1 MAFKITVKTLFGFE
15 EILLDELKELGYTN
29 CEIQNRAVQLSGN
42 WEDVY
47 RLNYR
52 CRLAISVLIE
62 IDSFYIHSDKDLYN
76 KAKNIQWSKYF
87 DLDKTFAV
95 KGAVFST
102 LYNHTQYPYLV
113 LKDAIVD
120 HFYAQQKERPNV
132 NPKNPQV
139 LFDLY
144 IKEKLVVISLNTSG
158 LPLFQR
164 GYRQETGDAPINE
177 VLAAGL
183 IRLSGWDRK
192 SPFIDPMCGAGTI
205 AIEAALMAADI
216 PAMIERQHY
225 AFKNLKSFDA
235 DLWDKVQTEGNKRPI
250 KLDFPIIA
258 NDEDAGMLQK
268 AKRNAKVAPIGNMIQ
283 FSVGDFEAIDVPK
296 QPGVLICNPPYGE
309 RIGEDIEQLYER
321 LGSFFKHQMTGYQ
334 CHVISSNED
343 GMKSIGLKPSKK
355 WKVYNGK
362 LEAFYRAYHIFEGS
376 KKVKNSN
383 DQVEDVHEDA
393 HLEEKVKIE
402 VTKSAIKTP
411 KKRSYKLQDDEAKSE
426 AVETKKQEEIEEQE
440 AHGDVS
446 QVGASSQEQPKEA
459 TNQEVKSSVRA
470 KVDALK
476 KYTRRTD

>member
-1 MAFKITVKTLFGFE
+1 MSILLINWRLMALKITVKTLFGFE
-15 EILLDELKELGYTN
+15 EILKEELNELGFSKA
-29 CEIQNRAVQLSGN
+29 EIKNRAVQLSGS

-52 CRLAISVLIE
+52 CRLAISILIE
-62 IDSFYIHSDKDLYN
+62 IDSFHIHTDKDLYK
-76 KAKNIQWSKYF
+76 KAKNIPWSNYF

-120 HFYAQQKERPNV
+120 HFYEQHKERPNV

-144 IKEKLVVISLNTSG
+144 IKEKQVVISLNTSG

-164 GYRQETGDAPINE
+164 GYRQETGEAPINE

-183 IRLSGWDRK
+183 IRLSGWDKK

-225 AFKNLKSFDA
+225 AFKNLKSFDPEI
-235 DLWDKVQTEGNKRPI
+235 WDKVQSEVNRRPK

-268 AKRNAKVAPIGNMIQ
+268 AKRNAKVAPIGNMVQ
-283 FSVGDFEAIDVPK
+283 FRVGDFETIDIPA

-309 RIGEDIEQLYER
+309 RIGEDIEELYER
-321 LGSFFKHQMTGYQ
+321 LGSFFKHQMNGCQ
-334 CHVISSNED
+334 CHVISSNLD
-343 GMKSIGLKPSKK
+343 GLKNIGLKPSKK

-362 LEAFYRAYHIFEGS
+362 LEANYRAYDIFEGS
-376 KKVKNSN
+376 KKDKKVTTFLDNSETN
-383 DQVEDVHEDA
+383 SVQKAVVTSP
-393 HLEEKVKIE
+393 KVKP
-402 VTKSAIKTP
+402 SN
-411 KKRSYKLQDDEAKSE
+411 KK
-426 AVETKKQEEIEEQE
+426 VKQEEKLHSSKGQYQPELKEVNKKE
-440 AHGDVS
+440 S
-446 QVGASSQEQPKEA
+446 QKTGETSMTSKID
-459 TNQEVKSSVRA
+459 K
-470 KVDALK
+470 LK
-476 KYTRRTD
+476 KYRRRSD